1 MIDQPNRN
9 KADDVPRPR
18 VAMMEI
24 PQKSDALQVEA
35 LAPQVIATAQTGRVI
50 PVAPAE
56 PQLAPTD
63 PAFVRRRN
71 PAMKLGLV
79 GLAAAF
85 VGWLGID
92 LYLWIA
98 SAFEH
103 SATLGWVATAAAV
116 AGIAGAGL
124 VIARELKSFFALKSV
139 EANQQR
145 IAGQFE
151 TMRPAD
157 MQDAIRSVLAA
168 IPKDR
173 ESKTAI
179 EAFQRKMQRHHSPTQ
194 QLELLSQTVMTTF
207 DRRAEAIV
215 RRAGARAFGI
225 TAISPTAITDALFFI
240 ACSVRMVREIA
251 ACYGHRPTAAT
262 TVHLLRRLMV
272 EAGTLG
278 AVDLAAATLT
288 QHIAGAVAERVAA
301 NAAESMYATQRMA
314 RLGLVTMGLCRPIP
328 FRPHEIPG
336 ILSSLIGNLFARG
349 AESSRQ
355 DQGTR

>member
-1 MIDQPNRN
+1 MSDQPNPN
-9 KADDVPRPR
+9 KDDDVLRPR
-18 VAMMEI
+18 VVMMEI
-24 PQKSDALQVEA
+24 SQKSGALQAEA
-35 LAPQVIATAQTGRVI
+35 LAPQVIATAQTGRIV
-50 PVAPAE
+50 PAAPAE
-56 PQLAPTD
+56 PQLVPTG
-63 PAFVRRRN
+63 PALLRRRS
-71 PAMKLGLV
+71 PAMKLGLI

-85 VGWLGID
+85 VGWLGVD
-92 LYLWIA
+92 VYLWIA

-103 SATLGWVATAAAV
+103 SATIGWMATAAV
-116 AGIAGAGL
+116 AAGVAGAGL

-157 MQDAIRSVLAA
+157 MQDAIRSVLAV

-173 ESKTAI
+173 ESKTVI

-194 QLELLSQTVMTTF
+194 QLELLSQTVMATF

-240 ACSVRMVREIA
+240 ACSVRMVRDIA
-251 ACYGHRPTAAT
+251 ACYGHRPTAYA
-262 TVHLLRRLMV
+262 TVHLLRRLV
-272 EAGTLG
+272 LEAGKLG
-278 AVDLAAATLT
+278 AIDLAAATLT

-301 NAAESMYATQRMA
+301 SAAESMYAAQRMA

-336 ILSSLIGNLFARG
+336 ILSSLIGNLFSRG

-355 DQGTR
+355 DQGTG

>member
-194 QLELLSQTVMTTF
+194 QLELLSQTV
-207 DRRAEAIV
+207 
-215 RRAGARAFGI
+215 
-225 TAISPTAITDALFFI
+225 
-240 ACSVRMVREIA
+240 
-251 ACYGHRPTAAT
+251 
-262 TVHLLRRLMV
+262 
-272 EAGTLG
+272 
-278 AVDLAAATLT
+278 
-288 QHIAGAVAERVAA
+288 
-301 NAAESMYATQRMA
+301 
-314 RLGLVTMGLCRPIP
+314 
-328 FRPHEIPG
+328 
-336 ILSSLIGNLFARG
+336 
-349 AESSRQ
+349 
-355 DQGTR
+355 